1 MSLKVF
7 ENVSAELCL
16 NVEDNLSRKLARCAL
31 RYIRGTG
38 VCLIATEETLT
49 VSGTFEQVKEAYVN
63 VSQSAN
69 GYNNCSLITVTC
81 LQLNKCITD

>member
-7 ENVSAELCL
+7 EKVSAELCL
-16 NVEDNLSRKLARCAL
+16 NFVDNLSRKLARCAL
-31 RYIRGTG
+31 RYIGASTG
-38 VCLIATEETLT
+38 VMWIEARETFV

-69 GYNNCSLITVTC
+69 DYNIRSLITVP
-81 LQLNKCITD
+81 IYS